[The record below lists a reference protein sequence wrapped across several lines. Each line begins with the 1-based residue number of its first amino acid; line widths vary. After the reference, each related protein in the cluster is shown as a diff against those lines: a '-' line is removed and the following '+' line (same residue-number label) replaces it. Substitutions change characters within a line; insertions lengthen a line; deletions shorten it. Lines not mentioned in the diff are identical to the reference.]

1 MTFQKLQTA
10 LVLGGS
16 LGVGALAGWLGQ
28 APDQKPGSFAPGPLG
43 TSSSARPSSEAGSSA
58 HPGSATGAASFA
70 PLANQSVSER
80 FGDFDFQ
87 KQAEVLLR
95 LEKKLGKDI
104 TASGLLALGKIAQQ
118 LSADQAAA
126 LLEALPAGKIENE
139 EVRRFLAERLA
150 SEDPQRALELGKK
163 LEDNKLLS
171 AAVAAIGEKNAA
183 QALQAIAPLPE
194 KQRKEILERF
204 LTQREGSR
212 LGGSADEVAEVLKQ
226 NPALF
231 SSGAGGMLGSML
243 AEFAVKDPVAL
254 LAKVKGLASDLATL
268 GKDPNDHASGPD
280 ALNHG
285 ILQGVLD
292 ELRTRDPRAA
302 SAFFDSIPDAAKTS
316 WMFPV
321 EALYRFREGG
331 VDAAIALA
339 EKQTNE
345 DFTKRAA
352 SGVWWGLAQQD
363 RPTALTWIESLP
375 EGAFRQGV
383 LRSVMMD
390 AWMQSMSWGS
400 DRAAIDAGAALLSK
414 ASQMD
419 YYASLMS
426 DRRFGGM
433 GSAPSEIIAKL
444 PLSESEKLE
453 LYRRVAPLKAK

>member
-1 MTFQKLQTA
+1 
-10 LVLGGS
+10 V
-16 LGVGALAGWLGQ
+16 
-28 APDQKPGSFAPGPLG
+28 
-43 TSSSARPSSEAGSSA
+43 
-58 HPGSATGAASFA
+58 HPGSAIGAAAVA
-70 PLANQSVSER
+70 PLANQSVPER
-80 FGDFDFQ
+80 FGDFELQ
-87 KQAEVLLR
+87 KQAEVLIR

-118 LSADQAAA
+118 LSADQAAV
-126 LLEALPAGKIENE
+126 LLEAFPSGKIENE

-226 NPALF
+226 NPALL

-243 AEFAVKDPVAL
+243 AESAVKDPEAV
-254 LAKVKGLASDLATL
+254 LAKVKGLASDLATRA
-268 GKDPNDHASGPD
+268 KDPSDHASGPD

-292 ELRTRDPRAA
+292 ELRTRDPRTA

-400 DRAAIDAGAALLSK
+400 DRAAIEAGAALLSK

-426 DRRFGGM
+426 ERRFGGM

-453 LYRRVAPLKAK
+453 LYRRIAPLKAK

>member
-16 LGVGALAGWLGQ
+16 LGAGALAGWLGQ
-28 APDQKPGSFAPGPLG
+28 APLSGTAPPAAPAVAANAMETGAEVTPGNA
-43 TSSSARPSSEAGSSA
+43 T
-58 HPGSATGAASFA
+58 GSASVA
-70 PLANQSVSER
+70 PLANQSVPER
-80 FGDFDFQ
+80 FGDFELQ
-87 KQAEVLLR
+87 KQAEVLMR
-95 LEKKLGKDI
+95 LEKKLGKDT

-126 LLEALPAGKIENE
+126 LLEAFPAGKIENE

-150 SEDPQRALELGKK
+150 AEDPQRALALGKK
-163 LEDNKLLS
+163 LEDYKLVS
-171 AAVAAIGEKNAA
+171 AAVAALGEKNAA

-204 LTQREGSR
+204 LTQREGGR
-212 LGGSADEVAEVLKQ
+212 LGGSVDEVAEVLKQ

-231 SSGAGGMLGSML
+231 SSGAGGILGSML
-243 AEFAVKDPVAL
+243 ADSAVKDPAAV
-254 LAKVKGLASDLATL
+254 LAKVKGLASDLAAL
-268 GKDPNDHASGPD
+268 AKDPNDHASGPD

-292 ELRTRDPRAA
+292 ELRVRDPRAA

-363 RPTALTWIESLP
+363 RPMALAWIESLP

-414 ASQMD
+414 TSQMD

-444 PLSESEKLE
+444 PISESEKLE
-453 LYRRVAPLKAK
+453 LYRRVAPIKAK

>member
-1 MTFQKLQTA
+1 
-10 LVLGGS
+10 
-16 LGVGALAGWLGQ
+16 
-28 APDQKPGSFAPGPLG
+28 
-43 TSSSARPSSEAGSSA
+43 
-58 HPGSATGAASFA
+58 
-70 PLANQSVSER
+70 
-80 FGDFDFQ
+80 
-87 KQAEVLLR
+87 
-95 LEKKLGKDI
+95 
-104 TASGLLALGKIAQQ
+104 
-118 LSADQAAA
+118 
-126 LLEALPAGKIENE
+126 
-139 EVRRFLAERLA
+139 
-150 SEDPQRALELGKK
+150 
-163 LEDNKLLS
+163 
-171 AAVAAIGEKNAA
+171 
-183 QALQAIAPLPE
+183 
-194 KQRKEILERF
+194 
-204 LTQREGSR
+204 
-212 LGGSADEVAEVLKQ
+212 
-226 NPALF
+226 
-231 SSGAGGMLGSML
+231 MLGSML